1 MTLQQLRQ
9 VIAIADSTS
18 MNEAAKKLFISQPS
32 LSSTVKELEE
42 EIGVELFIRSNR
54 GIQTTPEGKEFLG
67 YARQVVEQYELLE
80 DKYIEQHAKKKF
92 SVSTQHYTF
101 AVKAFVE
108 MVKQVGMEEY
118 EFAIHETKTYDVI
131 HAVKNFQSELG
142 IIYLNDMNEKV
153 ITKILKEN
161 GLEFIELFQCETYVY
176 IYRDHPL
183 AKNEVISM
191 KELEEYP
198 CIAFT
203 QGENNSFYLAEEMKS
218 TYEYKR
224 IIKGDDRATVL
235 NLMIG
240 LNGYTLC
247 SGIICNEL
255 NGAEHVAVPLLETET
270 MHIGYTKRKHTKLS
284 RLAQLY
290 IEEIQKYKDSVL

>member
-9 VIAIADSTS
+9 MIAIADSSS

-42 EIGVELFIRSNR
+42 EMGIELFIRSNR
-54 GIQTTPEGKEFLG
+54 GIQTTPEGLEFLG

-80 DKYIEQHAKKKF
+80 DKYIEKKVKKKF

-108 MVKQVGMEEY
+108 MVKKVGMEEY
-118 EFAIHETKTYDVI
+118 EFAIHETKTYEVI
-131 HAVKNFQSELG
+131 TSVKNYQSELG
-142 IIYLNDMNEKV
+142 ILYLNDLNEKV

-161 GLEFIELFQCETYVY
+161 GLEFIELFQCGTYVY
-176 IYRDHPL
+176 IYKEHPL
-183 AKNEVISM
+183 ARNDVISM

-203 QGENNSFYLAEEMKS
+203 QGENNSFSLAEEMKS

-224 IIKGDDRATVL
+224 IIKVDDRATVL

-255 NGAEHVAVPLLETET
+255 NGSKHVAIPLVETET
-270 MHIGYTKRKHTKLS
+270 MYIGYIKRRHTKLTK
-284 RLAQLY
+284 LGQLY
-290 IEEIQKYKDSVL
+290 IEEIEKYKDSVL